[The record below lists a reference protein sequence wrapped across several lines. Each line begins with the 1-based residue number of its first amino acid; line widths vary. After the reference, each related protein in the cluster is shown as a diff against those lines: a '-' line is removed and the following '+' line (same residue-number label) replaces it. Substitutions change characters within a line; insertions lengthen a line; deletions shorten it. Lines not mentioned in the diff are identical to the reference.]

1 MDSKNEL
8 KKNNIKIGACYY
20 FEDIIRYIDVDFR
33 DIFSGAK
40 SYKTQ
45 EGILVYDIS
54 YKTSMG
60 SIPLSIRLDRIDGL
74 FKIYDRFRYLVSF
87 DYRWCDKD

>member
-40 SYKTQ
+40 SYKT
-45 EGILVYDIS
+45 
-54 YKTSMG
+54 
-60 SIPLSIRLDRIDGL
+60 
-74 FKIYDRFRYLVSF
+74 
-87 DYRWCDKD
+87 